1 LTELDYTKVLQDC
14 LKNISKAKKQLYD
27 LFSAQMFSIC
37 LRYSQ
42 NQEDAEDIFQQSFI
56 KVFLKLHTINEPAS
70 LPGWIKSIFIREA
83 LDFYKKKK
91 HTEDIYTM
99 PKGVQIEINNDALQN
114 LNIETIRNE
123 IKKLPNKSR
132 LVFNLYII
140 EGYTHAEIAIM
151 LNISEGT
158 SKSQLFE
165 AKKRL
170 KKSLTE
176 IYAENSS
183 DK

>member
-1 LTELDYTKVLQDC
+1 MTELDYTKVLQDC

-56 KVFLKLHTINEPAS
+56 KIFLKLHTIKEPAS

-83 LDFYKKKK
+83 LDFYKNKKY
-91 HTEDIYTM
+91 TEDISSN
-99 PKGVQIEINNDALQN
+99 PNGIQIEINNDALQN
-114 LNIETIRNE
+114 LSIEAIRNE
-123 IKKLPNKSR
+123 INKLPHKAR
-132 LVFNLYII
+132 IVFNLYIV
-140 EGYTHAEIAIM
+140 EGYTHAEIAEM

-170 KKSLTE
+170 KKSLTGLYTE
-176 IYAENSS
+176 SSS

>member
-1 LTELDYTKVLQDC
+1 
-14 LKNISKAKKQLYD
+14 
-27 LFSAQMFSIC
+27 MFSIC

-56 KVFLKLHTINEPAS
+56 KVFLKLHTIKEPAS

-83 LDFYKKKK
+83 LDFYTKTKY
-91 HTEDIYTM
+91 TEDISSIS
-99 PKGVQIEINNDALQN
+99 KGVQMEISNEALQN
-114 LNIETIRNE
+114 LNIEVIRNE
-123 IKKLPNKSR
+123 INKLPHKAR
-132 LVFNLYII
+132 LVFNLFIV
-140 EGYTHAEIAIM
+140 EGYTHSEIAIM

-176 IYAENSS
+176 LYTEN
-183 DK
+183 